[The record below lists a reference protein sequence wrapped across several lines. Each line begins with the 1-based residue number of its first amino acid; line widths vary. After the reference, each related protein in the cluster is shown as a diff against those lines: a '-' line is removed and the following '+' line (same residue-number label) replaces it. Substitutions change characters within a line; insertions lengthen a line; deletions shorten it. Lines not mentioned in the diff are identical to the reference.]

1 VVHIANLQ
9 HKKQTFRHAFFF
21 ASPYNYMASVG
32 ALFLAIYALKIKT
45 FRHQI
50 YFISVE
56 NAKLLEEV
64 MVSQETPYACLSLP
78 TTSVTILNGDLI
90 KWRLDLNLTSRN

>member
-1 VVHIANLQ
+1 
-9 HKKQTFRHAFFF
+9 
-21 ASPYNYMASVG
+21 MASVG

-78 TTSVTILNGDLI
+78 TTSFVFPSDCHV
-90 KWRLDLNLTSRN
+90 